1 MKSKNLIVFD
11 MDGVIID
18 VSNSYRDTVRHTI
31 KLFFRPA
38 PNAARMPEPL
48 FDLSDLAGLKQSGGL
63 NNDWDLSYQAICL
76 LFTLVEKPNFY
87 DTRDPWSTY
96 RRTLSGCDL
105 SKLADYLNSTDGPLM
120 TLLNQHGKIADPLI
134 ARFYRGD
141 VGSGNII
148 KQIFQEIYL
157 GEELFIST
165 YGLTPEMYNNNGYII
180 REEVLIDRPI
190 LDEFS
195 EINHLAIATGRPEA
209 EAEYPLDHFKLR
221 DYFDIVYS
229 LDDCLKE
236 EKRILD
242 EEGKE
247 VSLSKP
253 DPYMLD
259 AIAEKYE
266 DQVTGFY
273 YVGDMPDDMVAAG
286 RSRFGY
292 KSIGILIS
300 APDKI
305 SLKNKLFRAGADY
318 IVDDFEALKEIIL

>member
-134 ARFYRGD
+134 SRFDRGD
-141 VGSGNII
+141 FVIGNSI
-148 KQIFQEIYL
+148 KQIFSSFFYFVIC
-157 GEELFIST
+157 
-165 YGLTPEMYNNNGYII
+165 
-180 REEVLIDRPI
+180 
-190 LDEFS
+190 
-195 EINHLAIATGRPEA
+195 
-209 EAEYPLDHFKLR
+209 R
-221 DYFDIVYS
+221 D
-229 LDDCLKE
+229 
-236 EKRILD
+236 
-242 EEGKE
+242 
-247 VSLSKP
+247 
-253 DPYMLD
+253 
-259 AIAEKYE
+259 
-266 DQVTGFY
+266 
-273 YVGDMPDDMVAAG
+273 
-286 RSRFGY
+286 
-292 KSIGILIS
+292 
-300 APDKI
+300 
-305 SLKNKLFRAGADY
+305 FRAKKLY
-318 IVDDFEALKEIIL
+318 FIIGFL